1 MNGMNE
7 FSFIMNDFNKQM
19 FFSKYQLK
27 SMLLNSKTILVLIL
41 FIKILSCQKT
51 NSHQNSYQNDP
62 PKNRSK
68 KTEQIMYLRSS
79 NDSNEHNK
87 ISKEL
92 YFVVLATGSVENNN
106 NDCILV
112 KLLST
117 IELAIKKVQSDR
129 LFGVNIDVTII
140 SRDTFCSSTYGSIG
154 FFEIYSNFKEKI
166 NAILGLP
173 CDYVLAPISRHASVW
188 EIPVLSTSGRSR
200 AFDDKSFTYST
211 LTRLM
216 GGVGAMGESMK
227 GLINS
232 FNWTKSAFIVQ
243 NSDEDVGN
251 SVCFL
256 CIISIDEKIG
266 NKGLKSYKFSKELS
280 EKNAIEA
287 LTKISESARSK

>member
-1 MNGMNE
+1 MN
-7 FSFIMNDFNKQM
+7 SFKLIVVLWF
-19 FFSKYQLK
+19 
-27 SMLLNSKTILVLIL
+27 ILTQ
-41 FIKILSCQKT
+41 ILSCHLFI
-51 NSHQNSYQNDP
+51 NNNAYLNDP

-68 KTEQIMYLRSS
+68 KTEQIKHFRT
-79 NDSNEHNK
+79 NN
-87 ISKEL
+87 ISYVDGAKHKEL
-92 YFVVLATGSVENNN
+92 YFVVLATGSVENND
-106 NDCILV
+106 NDCILL

-117 IELAIKKVQSDR
+117 MELAIEHVQK
-129 LFGVNIDVTII
+129 LKIIGANIDITLI

-154 FFEIYSNFKEKI
+154 FFEIYSNFKNKI
-166 NAILGLP
+166 NAIWGLP

-188 EIPVLSTSGRSR
+188 EIPILSTSGRSR
-200 AFDDKSFTYST
+200 AFDDKLFTYST

-232 FNWTKSAFIVQ
+232 FNWTKSAYIVQ

-280 EKNAIEA
+280 EQNANEA
-287 LTKISESARSK
+287 LSKISQTARSEYVEKKIL

>member
-1 MNGMNE
+1 MI
-7 FSFIMNDFNKQM
+7 SFKL
-19 FFSKYQLK
+19 FFVFL
-27 SMLLNSKTILVLIL
+27 LIL
-41 FIKILSCQKT
+41 IKILNC
-51 NSHQNSYQNDP
+51 HQLNDYNVYLNDP

-68 KTEQIMYLRSS
+68 KTEQITHFRT
-79 NDSNEHNK
+79 NE
-87 ISKEL
+87 ISYVSGSQQREL
-92 YFVVLATGSVENNN
+92 YFVVLATGSVKNND
-106 NDCILV
+106 NDCILY

-117 IELAIKKVQSDR
+117 MELAIQHIQKLKFV
-129 LFGVNIDVTII
+129 GVNIDITLI

-154 FFEIYSNFKEKI
+154 FFEIYSNFKNKI
-166 NAILGLP
+166 NAIWGLP

-188 EIPVLSTSGRSR
+188 EIPILSTSGRSR
-200 AFDDKSFTYST
+200 AFDDKLFTYST

-227 GLINS
+227 GFINY

-266 NKGLKSYKFSKELS
+266 SKGLKSYKFSKELS
-280 EKNAIEA
+280 EQNAVEA
-287 LTKISESARSK
+287 LSKMSQSARSKYIFEMN

>member
-1 MNGMNE
+1 
-7 FSFIMNDFNKQM
+7 
-19 FFSKYQLK
+19 
-27 SMLLNSKTILVLIL
+27 
-41 FIKILSCQKT
+41 
-51 NSHQNSYQNDP
+51 
-62 PKNRSK
+62 
-68 KTEQIMYLRSS
+68 MYLRSS

-287 LTKISESARSK
+287 LTKISESARIVIMCADKKSIRRIMLSAQDMNMIDSGEYVFINIELFSNKYQLKSMLLNSKTILVLI